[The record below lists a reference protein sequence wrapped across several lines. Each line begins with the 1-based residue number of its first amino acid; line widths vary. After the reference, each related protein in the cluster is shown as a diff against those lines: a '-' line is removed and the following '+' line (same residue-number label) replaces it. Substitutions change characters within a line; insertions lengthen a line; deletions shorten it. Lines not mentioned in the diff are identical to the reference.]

1 MFSPVEAF
9 LTLPYTGMV
18 YVLSCRGFLVVI
30 VHRDGVCSLLLRL
43 SCCYRAQ
50 GWCMFS
56 PAEAFLLYR
65 TQGWCMFSPV
75 EAFLM
80 LSYTGMVYVSS
91 PVEALCSLLRCFLLV
106 IVHRDGVC
114 SLL

>member
-1 MFSPVEAF
+1 MFSLLEAF
-9 LTLPYTGMV
+9 LLLSYTGMV

-30 VHRDGVCSLLLRL
+30 VTGMVYVL
-43 SCCYRAQ
+43 SCRGFLVDRTH

-56 PAEAFLLYR
+56 LVEAFLL
-65 TQGWCMFSPV
+65 
-75 EAFLM
+75 
-80 LSYTGMVYVSS
+80 LSYTGMVYVLS
-91 PVEALCSLLRCFLLV
+91 CRGFLDV

>member
-9 LTLPYTGMV
+9 LLLSYTGMV

-30 VHRDGVCSLLLRL
+30 VHRDGVLV
-43 SCCYRAQ
+43 
-50 GWCMFS
+50 
-56 PAEAFLLYR
+56 EAFLL
-65 TQGWCMFSPV
+65 
-75 EAFLM
+75 
-80 LSYTGMVYVSS
+80 LSYTGMVYVLS
-91 PVEALCSLLRCFLLV
+91 CRGFLDV